1 MKLILKI
8 VVVLLVIGFI
18 GIQFVRPGHTN
29 PPVNPADTMENS
41 TAVPPE
47 VASILGRS
55 CADCHSSDTHFP
67 WYSQVAPVSWWLNN
81 HINEGR
87 RELNISQW
95 NTYNDKKKGRKL
107 GEICEQVQQ
116 GEMPLPSYL
125 WIHRDA
131 ALSEADVK
139 TLCDWTASERSKYP
153 E

>member
-1 MKLILKI
+1 MKKILKI

-18 GIQFVRPGHTN
+18 GIQFVRPDRTN
-29 PPVNPADTMENS
+29 PLINVAETMENS
-41 TAVPPE
+41 TTVPPD

-55 CADCHSSDTHFP
+55 CADCHSNDTHFP
-67 WYSQVAPVSWWLNN
+67 WYSQLAPVSWWLNN

-107 GEICEQVQQ
+107 NEICEQVRQ

-131 ALSEADVK
+131 ALSEADIK